1 MARAEVPTA
10 ISSSMGCKSSS
21 EVMKELMM
29 RQGVT
34 ICSSRVL
41 ISDVPRSVKT
51 PFFAI

>member
-29 RQGVT
+29 RQGDDLQQQGVD
-34 ICSSRVL
+34 L
-41 ISDVPRSVKT
+41 
-51 PFFAI
+51 